1 LIPILL
7 TFLLQNQPPSAPA
20 RTDTV
25 VVTGTFDPVPLEEA
39 DRNVSSFALTPDE
52 RLLVSTPFTL
62 LRLDSSVDVRGRA
75 PNGVQSDVSIRGGS
89 FGQTLVLL
97 NGLRFNDA
105 QSGHHNFDL
114 PLPMDMVDRVEVL
127 KGSGSMFYGS
137 DAVGGVVNVLTRTPD
152 ATEIRLR
159 SGIGSFGTNEESAVV
174 SAVAGGLSEQLAFS
188 RDFSTGFAPDRD
200 YRNLSVAS
208 STHFLT
214 GLGFTDI
221 LLATND
227 RPFGADQFYGNYPS
241 WERTRGWFAGV
252 RQEMGDQMEAALGY
266 RRHTDLFVLFRDEPA
281 IFTNRHA
288 DDSWQASFRRWD
300 RLESNTRLYYGVEG
314 YRDSIT
320 SNNLGDHM
328 RSRGAAYVAMDAR
341 ALHRFSLT
349 AGVREEFYGSG
360 QTQLSPTVAAGV
372 WLTASLKLRA
382 SASRAFR
389 LPSFTDLYYH
399 DPANLGSPNLK
410 PEKAW
415 NYEGGVEWSP
425 SRILRMSAT
434 IFERREQD
442 VIDYVRSSPS
452 DIWRATNFDRL
463 NFTGAEALIAW
474 QPRPGQVIESRY
486 TVLHGAENVIAGVMS
501 KYVFN
506 YPTENAT
513 AGYTGTLPGGFVAR
527 TSIGAL
533 KRYSRS
539 PYAIWDASCA
549 YTRGRVRP
557 FVQAS
562 NLSKTNYQEI
572 PGVAMPGRSVLGG
585 IELIA
590 FPRHSEP
597 RPSGS
602 VE

>member
-1 LIPILL
+1 LRSL
-7 TFLLQNQPPSAPA
+7 FLLFPFFLQAQQAPIPA
-20 RTDTV
+20 RTDSV
-25 VVTGTFDPVPLEEA
+25 VVTGTFEPVPLEES

-52 RLLVSTPFTL
+52 RLLVSTPFAL

-114 PLPMDMVDRVEVL
+114 PLPMEMVDRVEVL

-137 DAVGGVVNVLTRTPD
+137 DAVGGVVNVITHTPD
-152 ATEIRLR
+152 GTEMRLR
-159 SGIGSFGTNEESAVV
+159 SGIGNFGTNEETATV
-174 SAVAGGLSEQLAFS
+174 SALTGRLSEQLAFS
-188 RDFSTGFAPDRD
+188 RDFSTGFLPDRD

-208 STHFLT
+208 DTHFLT

-241 WERTRGWFAGV
+241 WERTRGWFASV
-252 RQEMGDQMEAALGY
+252 RQEIGPQMEAAVGY
-266 RRHTDLFVLFRDEPA
+266 RRHTDLFVLFRDQPE

-320 SNNLGDHM
+320 SNNLGDHL
-328 RSRGAAYVAMDAR
+328 RSRGAAYVAVDAR

-360 QTQLSPTVAAGV
+360 QRQLSPIVAAGV

-399 DPANLGSPNLK
+399 DPANRGSPDLR

-425 SRILRMSAT
+425 SRVLRVSAT
-434 IFERREQD
+434 VFQRREKD
-442 VIDYVRSSPS
+442 VIDYVRSSMS
-452 DIWRATNFDRL
+452 DIWRATNFQQL
-463 NFTGAEALIAW
+463 NFTGAEALVAW
-474 QPRPGQVIESRY
+474 QPRPGQVIEARY
-486 TVLHGAENVIAGVMS
+486 TVLHGAEDVIAGVMS

-506 YPTENAT
+506 YPTESAT
-513 AGYTGTLPGGFVAR
+513 AGYTGTLPGGFVTR

-539 PYAIWDASCA
+539 PYALWDASVA

-562 NLSKTNYQEI
+562 NLSSASYQEI

-585 IELIA
+585 IELIV
-590 FPRHSEP
+590 FSR
-597 RPSGS
+597 R
-602 VE
+602 